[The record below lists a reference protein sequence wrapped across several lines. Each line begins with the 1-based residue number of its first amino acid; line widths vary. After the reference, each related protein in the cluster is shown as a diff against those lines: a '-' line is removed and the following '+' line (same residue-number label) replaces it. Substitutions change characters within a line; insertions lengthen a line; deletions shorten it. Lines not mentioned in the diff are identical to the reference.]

1 MRTLPFLSASLLV
14 ICSAFSVEAQT
25 LNVTTIT
32 FSGDTISSAD
42 LQAASGLKPGQLDAA
57 QVQAAAQRLN
67 NSGLF
72 SHIDFAVRGAVL
84 QFQLTPATGRLP
96 VRFENFPW
104 WTDNALI
111 ETVHAALPL
120 FHGSVIPGTGLDQQ
134 VADTL
139 TGLLAKQQVTASVES
154 HPEIAQGAA
163 GPTAVRYRIA
173 TPGIMVGTVTLNGES
188 EAMSTE
194 LAPIAKAASGE
205 PYDAY
210 VTPDL
215 LQQAI
220 RSVYGNHGYLD
231 AAISR
236 VAHGEP
242 SADASGFAVPM
253 ALQIVEGAQYRL
265 ETMRFGHPLLL
276 SEAEFQ
282 AKSSLHAGDVA
293 NQELLRRSLLL
304 IGIPY
309 RKQGYLDAKIMGT
322 PSLDTAAKKV
332 SYTIQVEPGA
342 IYHFGK
348 LSLVNVTDAQS
359 EAFLK
364 SWKVQ
369 AGDVYDATYPPGFLT
384 ANAKSLHAWE
394 GYGATYRE
402 IRHLDTHIV
411 DLEVTCLKNP
421 SQH

>member
-32 FSGDTISSAD
+32 FSGDTISSAG

-154 HPEIAQGAA
+154 HPEIARGAA

-231 AAISR
+231 AAISK

-322 PSLDTAAKKV
+322 PSLDTAAK
-332 SYTIQVEPGA
+332 
-342 IYHFGK
+342 
-348 LSLVNVTDAQS
+348 
-359 EAFLK
+359 
-364 SWKVQ
+364 
-369 AGDVYDATYPPGFLT
+369 
-384 ANAKSLHAWE
+384 
-394 GYGATYRE
+394 R
-402 IRHLDTHIV
+402 
-411 DLEVTCLKNP
+411 
-421 SQH
+421 